1 MNSTK
6 LEILLVDDDEVFLM
20 MYQRL
25 LKKAGVDMAL
35 VKNYTDGLEVLDYL
49 KANYNTQ
56 TSYLIFLDINM
67 PKMGGWELI
76 DAVRGFVNKENFLT
90 LIVTSSAD
98 ISDMEQAKHEN
109 LVLKYICKP
118 LTIEQILEVIHQEPI
133 KSLLN
138 R

>member
-1 MNSTK
+1 MKSTK

-20 MYQRL
+20 MYKRL
-25 LKKAGVDMAL
+25 LKKVGVDMNL
-35 VKNYTDGLEVLDYL
+35 VKNFIDGLEVLDYL
-49 KANYNTQ
+49 KANYNDE
-56 TSYLIFLDINM
+56 TSFLIFLDIYM

-76 DAVRGFVNKENFLT
+76 NAVRGFVKKENFLT

-98 ISDMEQAKHEN
+98 ITDMEQAKQEN

-118 LTIEQILEVIHQEPI
+118 LTIEQIEEVLAEEPI
-133 KSLLN
+133 KSLLG

>member
-25 LKKAGVDMAL
+25 LKKAGVNMAL

-49 KANYNTQ
+49 KANYNAQ
-56 TSYLIFLDINM
+56 TAYLIFLDINM

-76 DAVRGFVNKENFLT
+76 NAVRGFVSKENFLT

-118 LTIEQILEVIHQEPI
+118 LTIEQIQEVISQEPI
-133 KSLLN
+133 KSLLS